1 MWVSWNKGGQWTRL
15 KANLPTMPIY
25 EIKTHPR
32 DNDMILSTHARGIW
46 ILDDLGIIQQWAKS
60 EGAEAFAFDP
70 DPVVAFNAANDQMKG
85 FEGDRLFLGMN
96 PAPGA
101 TLAYRLKSE
110 AKAVKWTIRDAGGS
124 VVRELT
130 GDDLRGRNLA
140 GLNIVKWDLRV
151 QPLRPLPPVPGAPAG
166 GGGGGGF
173 FGGGGNNG
181 PFVLPGTYRATLTVD
196 GKDAQ
201 AITVAVKGD
210 PEITISDAD
219 RKIWYDTAMD
229 LHQLQT
235 KANETAEMVQN
246 ANIQLTLLQQQ
257 TRNQTLVPA
266 VKQSFDNVTK
276 EMEAVRRRLGLG
288 GGQGGGG
295 GFGGGSENVRGR
307 IGQLK
312 GAIMGSTSLPTNT
325 QLMQIREV
333 KAALPQ
339 VIDQANAAA
348 GKMPGLVKE
357 MLGAGA
363 IFPALKPVPK

>member
-1 MWVSWNKGGQWTRL
+1 MTP
-15 KANLPTMPIY
+15 A
-25 EIKTHPR
+25 
-32 DNDMILSTHARGIW
+32 AR
-46 ILDDLGIIQQWAKS
+46 
-60 EGAEAFAFDP
+60 
-70 DPVVAFNAANDQMKG
+70 
-85 FEGDRLFLGMN
+85 
-96 PAPGA
+96 
-101 TLAYRLKSE
+101 
-110 AKAVKWTIRDAGGS
+110 
-124 VVRELT
+124 VVRELS
-130 GDDLRGRNLA
+130 GDDVRDRNKA

-151 QPLRPLPPVPGAPAG
+151 QPLRPLPPAPGAPAG
-166 GGGGGGF
+166 GGGGGGG
-173 FGGGGNNG
+173 FGGNQNNG

-201 AITVAVKGD
+201 AINVAVKGD

-235 KANETAEMVQN
+235 KANDAAEMVQN
-246 ANIQLTLLQQQ
+246 ANAQLTLLQQQ
-257 TRNQTLVPA
+257 TRNDTLAPGG
-266 VKQSFDNVTK
+266 
-276 EMEAVRRRLGLG
+276 EAVVRQRHEGDGGRAAPPRARR
-288 GGQGGGG
+288 GQGGGG
-295 GFGGGSENVRGR
+295 GFGGGTENVRGR

-312 GAIMGSTSLPTNT
+312 NAIMGSTSLPTNT

-348 GKMPGLVKE
+348 GKLPGLVKE

>member
-1 MWVSWNKGGQWTRL
+1 M
-15 KANLPTMPIY
+15 
-25 EIKTHPR
+25 
-32 DNDMILSTHARGIW
+32 
-46 ILDDLGIIQQWAKS
+46 
-60 EGAEAFAFDP
+60 
-70 DPVVAFNAANDQMKG
+70 
-85 FEGDRLFLGMN
+85 
-96 PAPGA
+96 
-101 TLAYRLKSE
+101 
-110 AKAVKWTIRDAGGS
+110 
-124 VVRELT
+124 RELT
-130 GDDLRGRNLA
+130 GDDLRGRNQA

-151 QPLRPLPPVPGAPAG
+151 QPLRPLPPLPGAPAG
-166 GGGGGGF
+166 GGGGGG

-201 AITVAVKGD
+201 TINVAVKGD
-210 PEITISDAD
+210 PEITITDAD
-219 RKIWYDTAMD
+219 RKIWFDTAMD

-235 KANETAEMVQN
+235 KANEAAEMVQN
-246 ANIQLTLLQQQ
+246 ANAQLTLLQQQ
-257 TRNQTLVPA
+257 TRNQTLAPA